1 MKNIIVILIPAL
13 GLSSNSV
20 FSLASVF
27 SFATLI
33 IIILTFI
40 GAVLGAMFA
49 SRLFGLYRYEGSLT
63 AAMCACNIGAS
74 GDIQM
79 LAISDRMD
87 LLAFATISTRIG
99 GALMLVEISIIFPL
113 VAMALGKI

>member
-1 MKNIIVILIPAL
+1 MQNLIVILVLAL
-13 GLSSNSV
+13 GLSSNTSA
-20 FSLASVF
+20 SMASVF
-27 SFATLI
+27 TVSTLV

-49 SRLFGLYRYEGSLT
+49 SHLFGLYRYEGALT

-79 LAISDRMD
+79 LTITNR
-87 LLAFATISTRIG
+87 LELIAFATISTRIG
-99 GALMLVEISIIFPL
+99 GALMLLEISIIFPL
-113 VAMALGKI
+113 VTKAL